1 MGLMMETKTA
11 ENLFTYHKVF
21 FFFGFLSFV
30 STSATESEQTQSFVV
45 RIPDIGGVYE
55 EEHGDIDTDV

>member
-1 MGLMMETKTA
+1 MMGLMMETVDLLYPT
-11 ENLFTYHKVF
+11 HKVF

-30 STSATESEQTQSFVV
+30 STSATESKQTQSFVM

-55 EEHGDIDTDV
+55 EEHGDIDMDA